1 MVVRTEDLQIHQSGL
16 IQKPSCSIRSSS
28 KRSAKQFGSSRHLIC
43 KFRVL
48 LTAFIKFGYA
58 RRFLAVAKKIQLVLS
73 GAV

>member
-1 MVVRTEDLQIHQSGL
+1 MFHQKFLKAIG
-16 IQKPSCSIRSSS
+16 
-28 KRSAKQFGSSRHLIC
+28 KQFGSSRHLIC

>member
-1 MVVRTEDLQIHQSGL
+1 MFHQKFLKAIG
-16 IQKPSCSIRSSS
+16 
-28 KRSAKQFGSSRHLIC
+28 KQFGSSRHLIC

-73 GAV
+73 GAIWS

>member
-1 MVVRTEDLQIHQSGL
+1 MFY
-16 IQKPSCSIRSSS
+16 QKFLKAIG
-28 KRSAKQFGSSRHLIC
+28 KQFGSSRHLIC